1 MKTVLVDCLVLNG
14 SHSGYRRII
23 VNLINRIHSKADR
36 RYRYIFVFQRS
47 GFDSLDVMFP
57 EGSLC
62 SFIIVPSMR
71 SKWLRG
77 IVEQVIVP
85 LIAAVKRVDLIFM
98 PCTFGLAFPGRPTL
112 TFVHTN
118 TSFVLSA
125 ELRGRGTLQ
134 QFVHNYLIRM
144 TARTSAALVFTT
156 RQTMT
161 EFMDYTGCDPK
172 RGRILGNGVL
182 QRKFPSTPW
191 WGMQPLSRSRY
202 LLSVSQI
209 YRLKNFD
216 TLIRGFRRMKS
227 AESSWKDLR
236 LAIVGT
242 IQESDYYAELLALA
256 AESDDVVFFHD
267 LSDAE
272 LDALYRHAT
281 LYCQMSY
288 FEGYSLTPAE
298 ALLHGIPALISN
310 IPAHREVYED
320 IVSYADPR
328 SEVDIAAQISHALN
342 QLPGLDPDNLGQA
355 VRKFGFESF
364 FARLEDAFDDT
375 LVRPTNIR
383 Q

>member
-23 VNLINRIHSKADR
+23 VNLINRIQGEADR

-47 GFDSLDVMFP
+47 GFDSLDVKCS
-57 EGSLC
+57 EGVHC
-62 SFIIVPSMR
+62 SFIIFPSMS

-77 IVEQVIVP
+77 IVEQMIVP
-85 LIAAVKRVDLIFM
+85 LIAAIKRVNIIFM
-98 PCTFGLAFPGRPTL
+98 PCTFGLVFPGRPTL

-118 TSFVLSA
+118 TSFAMSA
-125 ELRGRGTLQ
+125 KLRGRGTLQ

-144 TARTSAALVFTT
+144 TARTSTALVFTT
-156 RQTMT
+156 RQTMI
-161 EFMDYTGCDPK
+161 EFMTYTGCDPK
-172 RGRILGNGVL
+172 RGRLLGNGVVL
-182 QRKFPSTPW
+182 RRFPSSPW
-191 WGMQPLSRSRY
+191 WAMQPLSQSRY
-202 LLSVSQI
+202 LLSVSQL

-216 TLIRGFRRMKS
+216 TLIRGFRRMKN
-227 AESSWKDLR
+227 AESCWKDLR

-242 IQESDYYAELLALA
+242 IQESDYYAELLDLA

-267 LSDAE
+267 LSDAK

-298 ALLHGIPALISN
+298 ALLHGIPVLISN

-320 IVSYADPR
+320 IVSYADPH
-328 SEVDIAAQISHALN
+328 SEVDVAAQISHALN
-342 QLPGLDPDNLGQA
+342 QRSGLDPNKLCQA
-355 VRKFGFESF
+355 TSKFGFESF
-364 FARLEDAFDDT
+364 FTRLEDTLDDT
-375 LVRPTNIR
+375 LVRSNNIR